1 MCTLTVIQHQGA
13 RVITMNRDERRGRT
27 ELNRLRQSNG
37 ACYPVDIPSD
47 GTWVGANQDG
57 LVLALLNRYQDAEHY
72 ALPSRAP
79 QSRGIIIPRLL
90 RLSDQEAVVAEL
102 NRWDLHAYSP
112 FDLVISGSDQL
123 LQWVWDGRASYLE
136 QPEPDAFL
144 RSSSSEH
151 VHRAL
156 EFRHQRFEQ
165 FVSGIEAQGIACEQL
180 ADRVLNEFHLG
191 TQGADPEIDA
201 FMARAKTHTKSI
213 TQMVAEEGAVSM
225 RYWPEPC
232 LRRGRANT
240 LEGPGI
246 RALLSRTQPGVQ
258 AC

>member
-1 MCTLTVIQHQGA
+1 M
-13 RVITMNRDERRGRT
+13 ITMNRDERRGRP
-27 ELNRLRQSNG
+27 ELNRLRQSKG
-37 ACYPVDIPSD
+37 VCYPVDIPSD

-72 ALPSRAP
+72 AEPSRAP
-79 QSRGIIIPRLL
+79 QSRGVIIPRLL

-102 NRWDLHAYSP
+102 KRWDLRAYSP
-112 FDLVISGSDQL
+112 FDLVISGPGEL
-123 LQWVWDGRASYLE
+123 LQWVWDGRASHLE
-136 QPEPDAFL
+136 TPGPEAFL

-151 VHRAL
+151 VQRAL
-156 EFRHQRFEQ
+156 EFRQQRFAQ
-165 FVSGIEAQGIACEQL
+165 FVSRVEAQDIRCEHL
-180 ADRVLNEFHLG
+180 ADRVLDEFHLG

-201 FMARAKTHTKSI
+201 FMVRAKTHTKSI
-213 TQMVAEEGAVSM
+213 TQMVAEEGQVAI

-240 LEGPGI
+240 LEGSGI
-246 RALLSRTQPGVQ
+246 RAELSKHRPGAL